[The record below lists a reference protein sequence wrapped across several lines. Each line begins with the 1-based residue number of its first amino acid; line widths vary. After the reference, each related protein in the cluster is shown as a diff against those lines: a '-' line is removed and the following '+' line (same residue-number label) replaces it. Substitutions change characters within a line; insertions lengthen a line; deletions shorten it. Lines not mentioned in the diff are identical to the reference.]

1 MKNKINIVRL
11 LLVITGIALLIAFAA
26 PLAAHILC
34 IGNALG
40 IAFSAVMIIAGA
52 FLNPIIRLVKKIRKK
67 KSGKIITNTIFSC
80 VTIVMLCFFIALG
93 ATIGASSTNADGQN
107 TVIVLGCAVHGETP
121 SLMLSYR
128 INSAYDYLTKNPKSV
143 AILSGGQGRGES
155 ISEAQC
161 MFNELTKKG
170 IAPSRLYLEDKSTNT
185 FENISFSKNI
195 IEKYGLSTDVAV
207 ATSNFHLKRAT
218 MIAEKQ
224 GLTAKR
230 ISADTSQ
237 FLIPTYYV
245 RDTLGVIKEFIIK

>member
-1 MKNKINIVRL
+1 MKNKINIVRS
-11 LLVITGIALLIAFAA
+11 LLVITGVALFIAFAA

-40 IAFSAVMIIAGA
+40 MAFSAVMIVAGA
-52 FLNPIIRLVKKIRKK
+52 FLNPVIRLVKKIRLKK
-67 KSGKIITNTIFSC
+67 LGEIITNTIFSS
-80 VTIVMLCFFIALG
+80 VAIIMLCFFVALG
-93 ATIGASSTNADGQN
+93 ATIGASSTNARGQN

-128 INSAYDYLTKNPKSV
+128 INAAYEYLNENPQSV
-143 AILSGGQGRGES
+143 AVLSGGQGRGES
-155 ISEAQC
+155 ISEANC

-170 IAPSRLYLEDKSTNT
+170 IDPSRLYLESKSTNT
-185 FENISFSKNI
+185 NENISFSNQI
-195 IEKYGLSTDVAV
+195 IKKYGLSTEVAI

-230 ISADTSQ
+230 ISAYTSR

-245 RDTLGVIKEFIIK
+245 RDTLGVIKEFIFK

>member
-1 MKNKINIVRL
+1 
-11 LLVITGIALLIAFAA
+11 
-26 PLAAHILC
+26 
-34 IGNALG
+34 
-40 IAFSAVMIIAGA
+40 
-52 FLNPIIRLVKKIRKK
+52 
-67 KSGKIITNTIFSC
+67 
-80 VTIVMLCFFIALG
+80 
-93 ATIGASSTNADGQN
+93 
-107 TVIVLGCAVHGETP
+107 
-121 SLMLSYR
+121 MLSYR

-161 MFNELTKKG
+161 MFNELTEKG
-170 IAPSRLYLEDKSTNT
+170 IEPNRLYLEDKSTNT

-195 IEKYGLSTDVAV
+195 IDKYGFSTEVAV

-230 ISADTSQ
+230 ISAETSQ